1 MGQFIFGLS
10 PTLGYKKRLKF
21 VMKWVHIVKEAYK
34 MSNQNKRPTDH
45 LDMPQIL
52 LFCTLWFLCLFL

>member
-34 MSNQNKRPTDH
+34 MSNQKKRPTDH

-52 LFCTLWFLCLFL
+52 LFCTL